1 MIPAGHARQRRSYV
15 DRSQTKAGL
24 TGFGCGVGCS
34 LRAELP
40 AWEPRVPES
49 IGPTPAF
56 TLLWN
61 NKTFWEHGNLI
72 YCADGNNNSI
82 FVYLLPPYLPSSQDT
97 SMTLALRV
105 CVCADNT
112 GPPVCVCVRV
122 DNTGPAWSGGR
133 RLQGHGPG
141 DVRGN
146 HRCLNLPNS
155 SSGKKKTQ
163 QARCPLH
170 LPSALAHSCPR
181 K

>member
-1 MIPAGHARQRRSYV
+1 M
-15 DRSQTKAGL
+15 
-24 TGFGCGVGCS
+24 GCA

-49 IGPTPAF
+49 IDPILAF

-61 NKTFWEHGNLI
+61 NKTFWEHGNLT

-82 FVYLLPPYLPSSQDT
+82 LVYLLPPYLPSSQDT
-97 SMTLALRV
+97 SMTLALRL
-105 CVCADNT
+105 CVCRQHRAT
-112 GPPVCVCVRV
+112 RVCVR
-122 DNTGPAWSGGR
+122 ACRQHRASLER
-133 RLQGHGPG
+133 REEAAGTRPR

-146 HRCLNLPNS
+146 HRSLNLPNS

>member
-1 MIPAGHARQRRSYV
+1 M
-15 DRSQTKAGL
+15 
-24 TGFGCGVGCS
+24 GCS

-141 DVRGN
+141 RTGE
-146 HRCLNLPNS
+146 LL
-155 SSGKKKTQ
+155 
-163 QARCPLH
+163 CPRNGWWWFLA
-170 LPSALAHSCPR
+170 LGCPSAPPR
-181 K
+181 PPHVYFRPHMCHWEWPPWQEAS